1 MKLSLFSLLSVSVAY
16 TLSVES
22 ASTGRVAIREV
33 EKAYTDGLSHM
44 VDSYEARNK
53 TIDFKTVAEWNS
65 MNKQDFEQ
73 YDALVMVAFECHSEN
88 PFSNSIMWSSAV
100 HNGNSIIMGASDINI
115 NDSSDIKEVV
125 DSAVEFTL
133 SGKGTGSYIS
143 IGQMTASCLEVNAT
157 AWMTEAFNNDFG
169 IRSILPSDY
178 WKNRLVARHFAFDS
192 VNEAMVKTAPDTA
205 NILPIFTKYP
215 EQWYPLVVNTKSL
228 GSLASFVSEDGSII
242 GAPTILI
249 KGTGI
254 LMPGESMPPSC
265 APSEVPSFL
274 TTESQNNRITSSP
287 SNGRK
292 SKKSSLKYEDK
303 YHSGLNKVSKKN
315 KKGSKSGKNR
325 SKST

>member
-16 TLSVES
+16 ISSVES

-33 EKAYTDGLSHM
+33 EKTYVDGLSHM
-44 VDSYEARNK
+44 VDSYKARNR

-73 YDALVMVAFECHSEN
+73 YDALVMVAFDCHSEN

-100 HNGNSIIMGASDINI
+100 QNGNSIIMGASDMNI
-115 NDSSDIKEVV
+115 DDSSNIKEIV

-133 SGKGTGSYIS
+133 SGQGTGSYIS

-157 AWMTEAFNNDFG
+157 AWMTEAFNNDFD
-169 IRSILPSDY
+169 IRTILPSDY
-178 WKNRLVARHFAFDS
+178 WKNRLVARHFAFNS

-205 NILPIFTKYP
+205 HILPIFTQYP
-215 EQWYPLVVNTKSL
+215 EQWYPLVVNTKAL

-249 KGTGI
+249 KGTYI
-254 LMPGESMPPSC
+254 LMPGESMPPTC
-265 APSEVPSFL
+265 APSEVPSFT

-292 SKKSSLKYEDK
+292 SKKTSLKYKDNAP
-303 YHSGLNKVSKKN
+303 SGSNKISKAS
-315 KKGSKSGKNR
+315 KKGSKSGKIR